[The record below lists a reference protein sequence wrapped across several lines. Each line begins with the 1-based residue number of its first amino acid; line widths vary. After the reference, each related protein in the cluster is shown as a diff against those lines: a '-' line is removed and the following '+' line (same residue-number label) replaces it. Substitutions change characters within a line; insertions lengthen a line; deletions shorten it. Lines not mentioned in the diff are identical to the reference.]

1 MNTMITV
8 IQMKKKIS
16 KTFIDSFH
24 DVGALVDTI
33 KHLNLLID
41 ESDDIELMQRRQ
53 WRPLVKEIA
62 SQADSAIVLS
72 GIALCWNDK
81 VACSE

>member
-1 MNTMITV
+1 M
-8 IQMKKKIS
+8 QKSKI
-16 KTFIDSFH
+16 K
-24 DVGALVDTI
+24 
-33 KHLNLLID
+33 LLIADDSSVFRQILIDFFD